1 MKVHSKIAASLRTA
15 VDDNKFRLKRYQ
27 LHIEHLE
34 QYIMRRSMPSELT
47 FQDTVFIFKASRK
60 AGSQGPGR
68 SMGANVCPKYEGV
81 FRDRPVF
88 PLQFK

>member
-1 MKVHSKIAASLRTA
+1 
-15 VDDNKFRLKRYQ
+15 
-27 LHIEHLE
+27 
-34 QYIMRRSMPSELT
+34 MRRSMPSELT